1 MHLHLCKMSFYYIP
15 KPGKLL
21 PGGECSCTDL
31 RPLTIFSV
39 WWGAWSATW
48 IKNPRFNHFVQRMMR
63 RGLTLAFTGGC
74 GAECLASICDHEL
87 RRLGYGVALDFRSCF
102 DTIDL
107 PLITEALM
115 ASLPSGLLG
124 WINLLLSHWI
134 KVNKWIRINGHILG
148 TPLNGH
154 TGIPQGDAVS
164 SHIKLLFVAG
174 F

>member
-1 MHLHLCKMSFYYIP
+1 MPNSLGGDGGVGGMAIAPSSLQDVILLHIP

-39 WWGAWSATW
+39 RWGAWSE
-48 IKNPRFNHFVQRMMR
+48 NPR
-63 RGLTLAFTGGC
+63 
-74 GAECLASICDHEL
+74 LASICDHEL
-87 RRLGYGVALDFRSCF
+87 SRLGYGVTLDFRSCF

-124 WINLLLSHWI
+124 WINLLLSRWI
-134 KVNKWIRINGHILG
+134 KVNKWIRCNGRILG

-174 F
+174 L